1 MVLKKYTGME
11 ACIKKEFIRED
22 KIMALSIINNSTA
35 IGAQSSV
42 NNANNDLTKTIKS
55 LSTGLRINSAADDA
69 SGLAVSEKLRAQISG
84 LNKAATNAQDA
95 ISMLQTAEGA
105 MGSMTSM
112 VQRIREL
119 AVQAGDPAYTSND
132 RAMLQLEVDQL
143 KEEIDRVSSSTEF
156 NTKKLLNGDAAA
168 LWSASSDNIEAIVK
182 GAPVEGNYKIS
193 YDLDPGKNS
202 VYKSNIMR
210 LGEGEMSYDI
220 NANGTAI
227 TKIDNITGMMREDNV
242 NITVG
247 KQDLA
252 AFATGANAVSSSA
265 SYLQNKSTATVTIN
279 SSSNT
284 LVLYAGDANGVSQI
298 NYTLASASVTINGT
312 KYTAGGTIEVNGK
325 SLAFTFT
332 TATATLGELEFTSQA
347 GLYTQFTAAA
357 TLTDN
362 DLVTVGSGT
371 AGVTSFTGNNE
382 GVLNTTSL
390 AGMNSVGTNYVEME
404 VMSDAYDSAGT
415 AQGFTVQLRTRDAST
430 GTLSE
435 WMQISIDSAGKTVGN
450 NSFFSAG
457 TTLFTM
463 GTAGSLQEGD
473 KILGHVSKGVLT
485 TAGEVASD
493 IAAGTTA
500 YATVKIGDTGAT
512 MTVKELTNE
521 DTRKTTTFYTAQM
534 DKAGEVYYGQ
544 MDITFEKGSVV
555 TGSSSIDI
563 LGAGDVASKY
573 TKLSQLAQ
581 FTNADGRMVLDNTQE
596 ISIYAGNGNVAKVT
610 LEGSD
615 TIADLE
621 DKLTSALVEQLGM
634 GADETNPNATEINKN
649 LVKFVETP
657 GSGDRAVQG
666 TFVIQGALLGEDSN
680 LTFVG
685 DENVLNALGVT
696 QIQTAT
702 DSALNVRVSDAHTG
716 EFIGEDTVT
725 DGRLRNVIQGVDVDI
740 IPSSAANIS
749 FDTDTNTMLFEAK
762 AEPEVAYLHIKD
774 NATVAAIGANEGQTL
789 DISIGRL
796 DTKSMGIDGITVATL
811 EDSQKAITKLDMAL
825 ESISKARATAG
836 AQMNR
841 LEYTISNLNTTREN
855 MVAAESRIRD
865 LDIAQASSDLAAQQ
879 VLMQSATA
887 MLAQANQIPSYA
899 MQLLG

>member
-1 MVLKKYTGME
+1 
-11 ACIKKEFIRED
+11 
-22 KIMALSIINNSTA
+22 MALSIVNNSTA

-42 NNANNDLTKTIKS
+42 NNANNNLTKTIKS

-112 VQRIREL
+112 IQRIREL

-168 LWSASSDNIEAIVK
+168 LWSASDDNIEAIIK
-182 GAPVEGNYKIS
+182 GAAAEGNYKIT
-193 YDLDPGKNS
+193 YDVDPGQNS

-252 AFATGANAVSSSA
+252 AFATGANAVSGSA
-265 SYLQNKSTATVTIN
+265 SYLQDKRAATLRITATGTH
-279 SSSNT
+279 
-284 LVLYAGDANGVSQI
+284 VLYVGDTNGVQQLSYSI
-298 NYTLASASVTINGT
+298 DSAAGTVTL
-312 KYTAGGTIEVNGK
+312 NGK
-325 SLAFTFT
+325 TYTTTGSLTYNGKTISFSYTGG
-332 TATATLGELEFTSQA
+332 ATLTFTSQA

-357 TLTDN
+357 TLTAN

-404 VMSDAYDSAGT
+404 VMTDAYNSAGN
-415 AQGFTVQLRTRDAST
+415 AQGFTVQLRTRDAAT

-435 WMQISIDSAGKTVGN
+435 WTQISVDATGKTVGEN
-450 NSFFSAG
+450 GFFSAG

-473 KILGHVSKGVLT
+473 KILGHVSKGLLT
-485 TAGEVASD
+485 TAGAVASD

-500 YATVKIGDTGAT
+500 YATVKIGDSGAT

-534 DKAGEVYYGQ
+534 DEAGEVYYGQ

-657 GSGDRAVQG
+657 GNGDRAVQG
-666 TFVIQGALLGEDSN
+666 TFVIQGAVLGEDSN

-796 DTKSMGIDGITVATL
+796 DTKSMGIDGVNVATF
-811 EDSQKAITKLDMAL
+811 DDAQKSITKLDMAL
-825 ESISKARATAG
+825 EQISKARATAG

-879 VLMQSATA
+879 VVLQSATA

>member
-1 MVLKKYTGME
+1 
-11 ACIKKEFIRED
+11 
-22 KIMALSIINNSTA
+22 MALSIINNSTA
-35 IGAQSSV
+35 IGAQGSV
-42 NNANNDLTKTIKS
+42 NNANSNLTKTIKA

-168 LWSASSDNIEAIVK
+168 IWSASNGNIEAIVK
-182 GAPVEGNYKIS
+182 GAAVEGNYKIS
-193 YDLDPGKNS
+193 YDLDPGQNS

-210 LGEGEMSYDI
+210 LGEGEMSYNIDTNGTSITKFDNIQGMLRGSDMTVTVKGSAATTASAAITGATGGMAAVTVAGWTAASAATTGNNSYSIEIEALGNRSASGTGQIRFRVMNTETGEISEWI
-220 NANGTAI
+220 NATVD
-227 TKIDNITGMMREDNV
+227 TTGQIV
-242 NITVG
+242 N
-247 KQDLA
+247 
-252 AFATGANAVSSSA
+252 
-265 SYLQNKSTATVTIN
+265 
-279 SSSNT
+279 
-284 LVLYAGDANGVSQI
+284 
-298 NYTLASASVTINGT
+298 ASAIGT
-312 KYTAGGTIEVNGK
+312 GLVGLSGNV
-325 SLAFTFT
+325 LA
-332 TATATLGELEFTSQA
+332 TATATF
-347 GLYTQFTAAA
+347 
-357 TLTDN
+357 
-362 DLVTVGSGT
+362 
-371 AGVTSFTGNNE
+371 
-382 GVLNTTSL
+382 
-390 AGMNSVGTNYVEME
+390 
-404 VMSDAYDSAGT
+404 
-415 AQGFTVQLRTRDAST
+415 
-430 GTLSE
+430 
-435 WMQISIDSAGKTVGN
+435 
-450 NSFFSAG
+450 
-457 TTLFTM
+457 
-463 GTAGSLQEGD
+463 
-473 KILGHVSKGVLT
+473 
-485 TAGEVASD
+485 
-493 IAAGTTA
+493 GTTA
-500 YATVKIGDTGAT
+500 WNSGDKMLVNVAGVRDSAADAASIQVGSTGSTLHITANATNAD
-512 MTVKELTNE
+512 
-521 DTRKTTTFYTAQM
+521 TTTTHTIHTAQM
-534 DKAGEVYYGQ
+534 DEAGNVYYGS
-544 MDITFEKGSVV
+544 MDVTLEKGAVV
-555 TGSSSIDI
+555 SGNATIDI
-563 LGAGDVASKY
+563 LGEGDVASKY

-621 DKLTSALVEQLGM
+621 SKLTSALIDQLGM
-634 GADETNPNATEINKN
+634 GADTTNTSATTINNN
-649 LVKFVETP
+649 LVKFVETA
-657 GSGDRAVQG
+657 GNGDRAVQG
-666 TFVIQGALLGEDSN
+666 TFVIQGAVLGKDSN

-685 DENVLNALGVT
+685 DEGVLNGLGVT
-696 QIQTAT
+696 QIQQAS
-702 DSALNVRVSDAHTG
+702 DSALNVRVQDAHTG

-725 DGRLRNVIQGVDVDI
+725 DGRLRNVIQGVDLDI

-749 FDTDTNTMLFEAK
+749 FDTASNTMKFLAK
-762 AEPEVAYLHIKD
+762 GEPEVAYLHIKD

-796 DTKSMGIDGITVATL
+796 DTKSMGIDGVNVATF
-811 EDSQKAITKLDMAL
+811 DDAQSSITKLDMAL
-825 ESISKARATAG
+825 EQISKARATAG

-865 LDIAQASSDLAAQQ
+865 LDIAQASSDMAAQQ

>member
-1 MVLKKYTGME
+1 
-11 ACIKKEFIRED
+11 
-22 KIMALSIINNSTA
+22 MALSIVNNPTA
-35 IGAQSSV
+35 IGAQGSV
-42 NNANNDLTKTIKS
+42 NSANNNLTKTIKS

-168 LWSASSDNIEAIVK
+168 IWSASNDDIEAIIK
-182 GAPVEGNYKIS
+182 GAPVEGNYKIT
-193 YDLDPGKNS
+193 YDVDPGQNS

-210 LGEGEMSYDI
+210 LGEGEMSYNIDT
-220 NANGTAI
+220 NGTSI
-227 TKIDNITGMMREDNV
+227 TKFDNIQGMLRGSDMTVTVKGTAATTAEAVVNGGTGGMAA
-242 NITVG
+242 T
-247 KQDLA
+247 A
-252 AFATGANAVSSSA
+252 AFSAAGFTGAS
-265 SYLQNKSTATVTIN
+265 
-279 SSSNT
+279 
-284 LVLYAGDANGVSQI
+284 
-298 NYTLASASVTINGT
+298 
-312 KYTAGGTIEVNGK
+312 
-325 SLAFTFT
+325 
-332 TATATLGELEFTSQA
+332 
-347 GLYTQFTAAA
+347 AAA
-357 TLTDN
+357 TGGNSYSIEFEALGDRSA
-362 DLVTVGSGT
+362 SGT
-371 AGVTSFTGNNE
+371 GQIRFRVMNTSTGEISEWVT
-382 GVLNTTSL
+382 
-390 AGMNSVGTNYVEME
+390 ASVGTDGRIVN
-404 VMSDAYDSAGT
+404 SSAIGT
-415 AQGFTVQLRTRDAST
+415 NLAGITNNVFST
-430 GTLSE
+430 
-435 WMQISIDSAGKTVGN
+435 
-450 NSFFSAG
+450 
-457 TTLFTM
+457 
-463 GTAGSLQEGD
+463 
-473 KILGHVSKGVLT
+473 
-485 TAGEVASD
+485 
-493 IAAGTTA
+493 AAGTFGNGA
-500 YATVKIGDTGAT
+500 WKSGDKMLVNVAGARAEAADAASIQVGSTGSTLHINSGAT
-512 MTVKELTNE
+512 NA
-521 DTRKTTTFYTAQM
+521 DTATTHTIYTAQM
-534 DKAGEVYYGQ
+534 DKAGNVYYGS
-544 MDITFEKGSVV
+544 MDVTLEKGTVV
-555 TGSSSIDI
+555 SGTATIDI
-563 LGAGDVASKY
+563 LGEGDVASKY

-621 DKLTSALVEQLGM
+621 SKLTSALIDQLGM
-634 GADETNPNATEINKN
+634 GADTTNTSATTINNN
-649 LVKFVETP
+649 LVKYVETA
-657 GSGDRAVQG
+657 GNGDRAVQG
-666 TFVIQGALLGEDSN
+666 TFVIQGAVLGKDSN

-685 DENVLNALGVT
+685 DEGVLNGLGVT
-696 QIQTAT
+696 QIQEAS
-702 DSALNVRVSDAHTG
+702 DSALSVRVQDAHTG

-725 DGRLRNVIQGVDVDI
+725 DGRLRNVIQGVDLDI

-749 FDTDTNTMLFEAK
+749 FDTASNTMKFLAK
-762 AEPEVAYLHIKD
+762 GEPEVAYLHIKD

-796 DTKSMGIDGITVATL
+796 DTKSMGIDGVNVATF
-811 EDSQKAITKLDMAL
+811 DDAQSSITKLDMAL
-825 ESISKARATAG
+825 EQISKARATAG

-865 LDIAQASSDLAAQQ
+865 LDIAQASSDMAAQQ